1 MSDHTGT
8 MMNTSVEQILE
19 QLAACPVRARNT
31 TEVPAI
37 TGHAHYQGRHRVADD
52 APLYAR
58 AARSIA
64 AALRKPGDLAA
75 SLGERLGHKLADSLG
90 DDSADRVYDLV
101 TGETFREA
109 ARTISTT
116 WRAMDRAAYGRIPK
130 TWRHR
135 LEARHR
141 AQKIL
146 DDSIQTT
153 ELWWAGRQSDYAPAL
168 GLHTPTQPLKVI
180 EEKTSA

>member
-1 MSDHTGT
+1 MSTVGT
-8 MMNTSVEQILE
+8 ISIERILA
-19 QLAACPVRARNT
+19 QLAACPVRARINI
-31 TEVPAI
+31 EVAAI
-37 TGHAHYQGRHRVADD
+37 TGHAHYQGRHRVTDD
-52 APLYAR
+52 TPLYAR
-58 AARSIA
+58 TARWIA
-64 AALRKPGDLAA
+64 NEWTKPRAWTTAIGQRIAN
-75 SLGERLGHKLADSLG
+75 SLS
-90 DDSADRVYDLV
+90 DDNADRMYDLV

-135 LEARHR
+135 LETR
-141 AQKIL
+141 ANLRRLHDEQ
-146 DDSIQTT
+146 QANT
-153 ELWWAGRQSDYAPAL
+153 EAWWAGRQADYAPAL

>member
-1 MSDHTGT
+1 MSNVGT
-8 MMNTSVEQILE
+8 ISIERILA
-19 QLAACPVRARNT
+19 QLAACPIRARIT
-31 TEVPAI
+31 AEVPAI
-37 TGHAHYQGRHRVADD
+37 TGHTHYQGRHRITDD

-58 AARSIA
+58 AARWIA
-64 AALRKPGDLAA
+64 ATSRKPGDWAA
-75 SLGERLGHKLADSLG
+75 SLGERAGHKLADALSN
-90 DDSADRVYDLV
+90 DSADRVYDLV

-116 WRAMDRAAYGRIPK
+116 WRAMDRAAYGRLPK

-141 AQKIL
+141 ARQIL
-146 DDSIQTT
+146 DDHVRNT
-153 ELWWAGRQSDYAPAL
+153 ELWWAGRQADYAPAL

-180 EEKTSA
+180 EEKTNA

>member
-1 MSDHTGT
+1 MSNVGTISVEELLPLFQHTGGRDY
-8 MMNTSVEQILE
+8 V
-19 QLAACPVRARNT
+19 
-31 TEVPAI
+31 
-37 TGHAHYQGRHRVADD
+37 GRHRVQQP
-52 APLYAR
+52 APLVTRAVAR
-58 AARSIA
+58 VVEKWTKPRAWATAVGNRIA
-64 AALRKPGDLAA
+64 N
-75 SLGERLGHKLADSLG
+75 SLS

-101 TGETFREA
+101 TGQTFREA

-153 ELWWAGRQSDYAPAL
+153 ELWWAGRQADYAPAL
-168 GLHTPTQPLKVI
+168 GLHTPTQPLQVI
-180 EEKTSA
+180 EEKTNA

>member
-1 MSDHTGT
+1 MSTVGT
-8 MMNTSVEQILE
+8 TSISQILD

-37 TGHAHYQGRHRVADD
+37 TGHANYQGRHRVTDD
-52 APLYAR
+52 APLYTR
-58 AARSIA
+58 AARWIA
-64 AALRKPGDLAA
+64 NEWAKPREWTTAIGNRLAN
-75 SLGERLGHKLADSLG
+75 SLS

-141 AQKIL
+141 AQQIL

-153 ELWWAGRQSDYAPAL
+153 ELWWAGRQADYAPAL
-168 GLHTPTQPLKVI
+168 GLHTPTQPLQVI